1 MTQPASSNRPRGAAS
16 RAVHSGER
24 PPRPDFVPTATPIY
38 ATSSFSYEDS
48 GDLDPIFGA
57 ERDGFVYSRYGNPT
71 TQALETVLADL
82 EGGEDAVLCATGMAA
97 IHAAV
102 TLDLKSGDRIVAGE
116 DLYGATFALLTQLL
130 PRYGIEATLVDMRD
144 LDAVRTAVE
153 RDKPAVVLFESV
165 SNPLIRVA
173 DVAAIAEIGHSVNA
187 VVVVDNTFPSPIGCN
202 PLALGADVV
211 VHSTTKYLA
220 GHGDASGGAII
231 STRERVQRIR
241 LQQRTIGAVISPFE
255 AWLTLRG
262 VKTLPLRFEKQC
274 ANAVTVANWLNQH
287 SRVTHVNFPGLD
299 DLGRAG
305 RQFNQGLMGAML
317 SFDIAGADEAAVT
330 QFMNALQMIVPATT
344 LGDIYSLVL
353 YPAKTSH
360 RALPPEAQQAIG
372 IGPGLV
378 RLSVGIEDADD
389 IIADIDQALAAMS
402 TT

>member
-1 MTQPASSNRPRGAAS
+1 MPDRERSTTRRGLAS

-38 ATSSFSYEDS
+38 ATSSFSYEDAAS
-48 GDLDPIFGA
+48 LDPIFGH
-57 ERDGFVYSRYGNPT
+57 EREGFVYSRYGNPT

-102 TLDLKSGDRIVAGE
+102 TLDLESGDHIVAGE
-116 DLYGATFALLTQLL
+116 DLYGASYALLTDLL
-130 PRYGIEATLVDMRD
+130 PRYGITATLLDMRD
-144 LDAVRTAVE
+144 LESVRAACAIH
-153 RDKPAVVLFESV
+153 KPKVVLFETV

-173 DVAAIAEIGHSVNA
+173 DVSALSAIGQEHGA
-187 VVVVDNTFPSPIGCN
+187 VVVVDNTFPTPVGCN

-231 STRERVQRIR
+231 TTRERAQRIR
-241 LQQRTIGAVISPFE
+241 LQQRTLGAVISPFE

-262 VKTLPLRFEKQC
+262 VKTLPLRYERQC
-274 ANAVTVANWLNQH
+274 TNARTIAHWLSQH
-287 SRVTHVNFPGLD
+287 PRITRVNFPGLD

-305 RQFNQGLMGAML
+305 QQFHEGLLGAML
-317 SFDIAGADEAAVT
+317 SFDIEGAQEADVIR
-330 QFMNALQMIVPATT
+330 FMNALEMIVPATT

-353 YPAKTSH
+353 YPATTSH
-360 RALPPEAQQAIG
+360 RALPPGVREGIG

-378 RLSVGIEDADD
+378 RLSVGIEDARD
-389 IIADIDQALAAMS
+389 IIADIEQALAAIA
-402 TT
+402 

>member
-1 MTQPASSNRPRGAAS
+1 MPDREHSARFRRLAS

-24 PPRPDFVPTATPIY
+24 PPRPDFIPTATPIY
-38 ATSSFSYEDS
+38 ATSSYSYEDAAS
-48 GDLDPIFGA
+48 LDPIFGH

-102 TLDLKSGDRIVAGE
+102 TLDLQTGDHIVAGE
-116 DLYGATFALLTQLL
+116 DLYGATYALLTDLL
-130 PRYGIEATLVDMRD
+130 PRYGITATLLDMRD
-144 LDAVRTAVE
+144 LDAVRAACAMH
-153 RDKPAVVLFESV
+153 KPKVVLFETV

-173 DVAAIAEIGHSVNA
+173 DVAAIAAIGQVHGA
-187 VVVVDNTFPSPIGCN
+187 VVVVDNTFPTPVGCN

-231 STRERVQRIR
+231 TTRERAQRIR
-241 LQQRTIGAVISPFE
+241 MQQRTLGAVISPFE

-262 VKTLPLRFEKQC
+262 VKTLPLRYEKQC
-274 ANAVTVANWLNQH
+274 TNARTIANWLNEH
-287 SRVTHVNFPGLD
+287 PRIIRVNFPGLD

-305 RQFNQGLMGAML
+305 HQFSEGLLGAML
-317 SFDIAGADEAAVT
+317 SFDIDGAQEEDIT
-330 QFMNALQMIVPATT
+330 RFMNALEMIVPATT

-360 RALPPEAQQAIG
+360 RALPPEAQRAIG

-378 RLSVGIEDADD
+378 RLSVGIEDAHD
-389 IIADIDQALAAMS
+389 IIADIDRALAAIA
-402 TT
+402 